1 MEEMI
6 AKESFECDRYCGQ
19 CCKKLVVRVNK
30 EDIEKIRKLGYKEED
45 FLERDLLYRS
55 KFVLKKDNNKCV
67 FLKKHKD
74 GRYSCKIYKN
84 RPKTCLQYPFFAKN
98 KVGSC
103 MPNKM
108 YPSAFFKFTNS
119 KMQ

>member
-1 MEEMI
+1 MDAI
-6 AKESFECDRYCGQ
+6 LKKETFQCDRYCGQ

-30 EDIEKIRKLGYKEED
+30 SEIEKIRKLGYKEED
-45 FLERDLLYRS
+45 FLERDLLYRN
-55 KFVLKKDNNKCV
+55 KFVLKRDNNKCV

-84 RPKTCLQYPFFAKN
+84 RPKTCLQCPFFAKN

-108 YPSAFFKFTNS
+108 YPSAFVSFRES
-119 KMQ
+119 K